1 MESCCQDVW
10 AVLSISAPEGTP
22 CPSVEEKKG
31 ANESYTTRPNMPPR
45 ESLWP
50 QVTIRMHPSSIP
62 DTRNFRLVNQ
72 SPCLASLLQ
81 LRALSTN
88 ACVLSV
94 YGYGWIS

>member
-10 AVLSISAPEGTP
+10 AILSISAPEGTP

-31 ANESYTTRPNMPPR
+31 ANESYDATRPNVPPR

-72 SPCLASLLQ
+72 SPCLASFPQ
-81 LRALSTN
+81 LPAFSTH
-88 ACVLSV
+88 ACPVSV
-94 YGYGWIS
+94 GV